1 MAATSDPIADML
13 TRIRNAV
20 RSGKKQVR
28 IKRSKVCLGIAQVL
42 QGRRLHRRVPDSI
55 DDNNQGEIRIDLKY
69 GDRGE
74 AVIQDLQRASRPGR
88 RVYAGAGELPQVLD
102 GLGICIVST
111 SRGVLSDRNCRDQNV
126 GGELLCTVW

>member
-1 MAATSDPIADML
+1 MATSDPIADML

-28 IKRSKVCLGIAQVL
+28 IKRSKVCLGIAEVL
-42 QGRRLHRRVPDSI
+42 QNEGYIGEFDTI
-55 DDNNQGEIRIDLKY
+55 EDTNQGEIRIDLKY

-74 AVIQDLQRASRPGR
+74 NVIQDLQRASRPGR
-88 RVYAGAGELPQVLD
+88 RVYAGAGDLPRVLD
-102 GLGICIVST
+102 GLGISIVST
-111 SRGVLSDRNCRDQNV
+111 SRGVLSDRKCREMNV